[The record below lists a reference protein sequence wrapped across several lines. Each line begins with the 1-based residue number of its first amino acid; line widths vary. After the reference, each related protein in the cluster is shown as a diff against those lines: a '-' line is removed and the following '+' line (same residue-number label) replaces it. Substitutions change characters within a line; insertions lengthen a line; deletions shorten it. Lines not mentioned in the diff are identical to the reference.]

1 MSDSL
6 TEPSLLGRLLGDR
19 YEIRARLGHGGMGE
33 VFEAVDR
40 RLGRSVAIK
49 VLRPELAADERFL
62 ARFRREAA
70 TAAGLAHAGIV
81 SVHDIGEQAGRTF
94 IVMELVAGRTIADI
108 VMTTRALD
116 VTRVA
121 RIGSAAARALAHA
134 HDRGVVHRDVSPVNI
149 MVTAD
154 DAVKI
159 LDFGIARGRSDAMRS
174 TATSRGTLAFL
185 APEVLRGSPVDARA
199 DVFALGVTLRELAQ
213 VVDAPHA
220 GLDGIIDRAAAAD
233 PGARF
238 MTAAAFADALD
249 ELHGTLMPDFAQQ
262 AFDATHRTGSGTEP
276 IVRVA
281 TRPLATSARSDAEPA
296 RGLALEPARGVA
308 LDPARGVALG
318 PARGVALG
326 PARGLATAPGRR
338 RSRGGRVVRAAVAAA
353 LVGIALGGTVVV
365 GQALVSM
372 SAPRVPDPVVGAVAL
387 APPRDLAT
395 AASCDGMFSTG
406 VDLTWTASAP
416 ADGYEIRR
424 REGDDRS
431 VLVARVRGA
440 SAEAFRD
447 TDLGVDTAYAYRVRA
462 FDGPRVSRWSN
473 VVEVA
478 TPLLCLT

>member
-70 TAAGLAHAGIV
+70 TAAGLAHVGIV
-81 SVHDIGEQAGRTF
+81 SVHDIGEHAGRTF
-94 IVMELVAGRTIADI
+94 IVMELVAGRTLADI

-116 VTRVA
+116 VSRVA
-121 RIGSAAARALAHA
+121 HIGSAAARALAHA
-134 HDRGVVHRDVSPVNI
+134 HDRGVVHGDVSPVNI

-154 DAVKI
+154 DSVKI
-159 LDFGIARGRSDAMRS
+159 LDFGIARRRSDAMRS
-174 TATSRGTLAFL
+174 EATSRGTLAFL
-185 APEVLRGSPVDARA
+185 APEVLRGSSVDARA
-199 DVFALGVTLRELAQ
+199 DVFALGATLRELAQ
-213 VVDAPHA
+213 VIDAPHA
-220 GLDGIIDRAAAAD
+220 RLDGIIDRAAAAD
-233 PGARF
+233 PSARF

-249 ELHGTLMPDFAQQ
+249 ELRGTLVLNLAQQ
-262 AFDATHRTGSGTEP
+262 GLDATHRTGTGTEP

-281 TRPLATSARSDAEPA
+281 TRPLATAARSDAPPA
-296 RGLALEPARGVA
+296 RSG
-308 LDPARGVALG
+308 ALG
-318 PARGVALG
+318 PARGAAVDPTGGALPG
-326 PARGLATAPGRR
+326 PARGLAASPGRR
-338 RSRGGRVVRAAVAAA
+338 RRRGRVVHAAVATA

-387 APPRDLAT
+387 APPTELAT

-406 VDLTWTASAP
+406 IDLTWIASAP

-424 REGDDRS
+424 REGEDRY

-447 TDLGVDTAYAYRVRA
+447 TDLGVDTTYAYRVRA
-462 FDGPRVSRWSN
+462 FHGPRVSRWSN